1 MHFNL
6 RKKIFLLGSSMTERS
21 FCLEHHGWGASM
33 AHWYARSADVLNRG
47 AGGYNSRWLNAY
59 LPRLLADDKPDMVV
73 LFIGNN
79 DAIDEHEP
87 QHVPLNEYKA
97 NVINILEQ
105 LYQVKPSMAVLLVTT
120 TRVNMEMKP
129 LQNNARRR
137 QYAEVLRFI
146 HRNRMRPEV
155 LGTENI
161 PQDIGLVDL
170 WGGEG
175 VNDAPLAEQ
184 LEKYS
189 IVETDLHD
197 GSHLNSVGNKKVFN
211 ALRDTINALFPQLS
225 PDSIK
230 IRPVRAKRTNSGEY
244 AAEHLE
250 FVNNHLST
258 SSSGSNG
265 YKKQMLMASSGPD
278 KIPPLYKRTASGSSC
293 ISQFENL
300 SEHTQQCNSDVTN
313 CVAEDVLTS
322 HSSTS
327 LGSTIG
333 ACKNISISDKQIKSC
348 PTTDSLCKQ
357 KSVLI
362 PPLPA
367 PSMDNNGEPAL
378 QWTVPRWR
386 NLV

>member
-33 AHWYARSADVLNRG
+33 AHWYARSADVFNRG

-59 LPRLLADDKPDMVV
+59 LPRLLADDKPDLVV

-97 NVINILEQ
+97 NVISILEK
-105 LYQVKPSMAVLLVTT
+105 LYHAKPSMAVLLVTT
-120 TRVNMEMKP
+120 TRVNGQMKP
-129 LQNNARRR
+129 LQKNSRRQ

-161 PQDIGLVDL
+161 PQDMGLVDL

-175 VNDAPLAEQ
+175 VNDAPLAQQ

-189 IVETDLHD
+189 ILETDLHD
-197 GSHLNSVGNKKVFN
+197 GSHLNSTGNKKVFS
-211 ALRDTINALFPQLS
+211 ALKDTINALFPHLS
-225 PDSIK
+225 PDTIK
-230 IRPVRAKRTNSGEY
+230 IRPVRAKRTSSGEY
-244 AAEHLE
+244 SGEQFE
-250 FVNNHLST
+250 FVNGNHPS
-258 SSSGSNG
+258 SSSGGNAN
-265 YKKQMLMASSGPD
+265 KKQMLVAGTGSDKIKMPTCYVRTISNSSSGNVEDVSSENLASSVTNSATEISPAPHNNSTSQTSLNNGN
-278 KIPPLYKRTASGSSC
+278 KNC
-293 ISQFENL
+293 ISAKDFNNIA
-300 SEHTQQCNSDVTN
+300 SNSNQEKCLMV
-313 CVAEDVLTS
+313 
-322 HSSTS
+322 
-327 LGSTIG
+327 
-333 ACKNISISDKQIKSC
+333 
-348 PTTDSLCKQ
+348 
-357 KSVLI
+357 
-362 PPLPA
+362 PPLPTPA
-367 PSMDNNGEPAL
+367 VNSTGEPAL

-386 NLV
+386 SLV

>member
-33 AHWYARSADVLNRG
+33 AHWYARSADVFNRG

-59 LPRLLADDKPDMVV
+59 LPRLLADDKPDLVV

-97 NVINILEQ
+97 NVIRILEQ
-105 LYQVKPSMAVLLVTT
+105 LYHVKPSMAVLLVTT
-120 TRVNMEMKP
+120 TRVNGQMKP
-129 LQNNARRR
+129 LQKNARRR

-161 PQDIGLVDL
+161 PQDMGLVDL

-175 VNDAPLAEQ
+175 VNDAPLAQQ

-189 IVETDLHD
+189 ILETDLHD
-197 GSHLNSVGNKKVFN
+197 GSHLNSTGNKKVFS
-211 ALRDTINALFPQLS
+211 ALKDTINALFPHLS
-225 PDSIK
+225 PDTIK
-230 IRPVRAKRTNSGEY
+230 IRPVRVKRTSSGECSGDQF
-244 AAEHLE
+244 E
-250 FVNNHLST
+250 FVHGNHS
-258 SSSGSNG
+258 SSSGCTAN
-265 YKKQMLMASSGPD
+265 KKQMLVAGTGSDKMPTSYIRTTSNSSSGNVKEVASELASS
-278 KIPPLYKRTASGSSC
+278 
-293 ISQFENL
+293 
-300 SEHTQQCNSDVTN
+300 VTN
-313 CVAEDVLTS
+313 SATEIS
-322 HSSTS
+322 PAPHNSSTS
-327 LGSTIG
+327 QTIPSNG
-333 ACKNISISDKQIKSC
+333 NKNCMIVKDSNN
-348 PTTDSLCKQ
+348 TTSNYNQEKCLL
-357 KSVLI
+357 V
-362 PPLPA
+362 PPLPTPA
-367 PSMDNNGEPAL
+367 VNSTGEAVL

-386 NLV
+386 SLV